1 MRDALKKANP
11 ELAES
16 PVLMPEPGEPQDM
29 EELEMQMAYTHK
41 HQMSIES
48 QNAWRLVAYQN
59 DFVEERKI
67 TIENLYDYGVGGYK
81 EWIEGGKTKI
91 RAINPANMI
100 TGYCRFGDFR
110 DALGM
115 GEVTEVAKADLAEYF
130 SKEELDDMN
139 PQPRHMDSRTG
150 LGPKQRTSVEVLDLV
165 IRTTDDK
172 VMQQGEDDNGN
183 LTFDEAP
190 WASKFNKVDKKVKIK
205 GKEEPKYIPKK
216 VRELYHV
223 CWVIGTDYVYQY
235 GRGKNK
241 KRDISNPT
249 ETTMPYHLY
258 SYNFHEMRCLS
269 MMQRLIPI
277 IDEYQMTIYK
287 IQNFKNRW
295 IPYIIKLDLDS
306 LEAVALGKGGEN
318 MTPLQLLDMMWQ
330 SHVMVSRSKDVSA
343 SNPNY
348 KSIEV
353 LPTQMAQEFTVLVA
367 DLGRLLQDMAEIS
380 GLNDLTDGS
389 TPNPKMLTTT
399 AQMGYEA
406 SKNAIF
412 PLLDADRKLHERTA
426 KGCVQRVQTAIRNGH
441 EIQGVAPAL
450 GKNTVEFIKV
460 SQDLALHDIGI
471 MARDMP
477 TEQQKMQLLD
487 RLNMKDAQGLI
498 DPEDYVMIMNIDDLK
513 QAEQLLAFRVKKRRE
528 KQLEEQQQIMKTQ
541 SDGAIAANQSAE
553 AEKRKTME
561 LEYQLKTQ
569 LENTK
574 GEWQMRIAGVK
585 VEGQNNDAQTS
596 AGAKIAGQAM
606 QQFGKEREEKIKQGI
621 PVEDDDAGIMQQLQ
635 GQQQPMEEEIDPAMQ
650 EQMMAEQQMQG

>member
-1 MRDALKKANP
+1 
-11 ELAES
+11 
-16 PVLMPEPGEPQDM
+16 
-29 EELEMQMAYTHK
+29 
-41 HQMSIES
+41 
-48 QNAWRLVAYQN
+48 
-59 DFVEERKI
+59 
-67 TIENLYDYGVGGYK
+67 
-81 EWIEGGKTKI
+81 
-91 RAINPANMI
+91 
-100 TGYCRFGDFR
+100 
-110 DALGM
+110 
-115 GEVTEVAKADLAEYF
+115 
-130 SKEELDDMN
+130 
-139 PQPRHMDSRTG
+139 
-150 LGPKQRTSVEVLDLV
+150 
-165 IRTTDDK
+165 
-172 VMQQGEDDNGN
+172 
-183 LTFDEAP
+183 
-190 WASKFNKVDKKVKIK
+190 
-205 GKEEPKYIPKK
+205 
-216 VRELYHV
+216 
-223 CWVIGTDYVYQY
+223 
-235 GRGKNK
+235 
-241 KRDISNPT
+241 
-249 ETTMPYHLY
+249 
-258 SYNFHEMRCLS
+258 MRCLS